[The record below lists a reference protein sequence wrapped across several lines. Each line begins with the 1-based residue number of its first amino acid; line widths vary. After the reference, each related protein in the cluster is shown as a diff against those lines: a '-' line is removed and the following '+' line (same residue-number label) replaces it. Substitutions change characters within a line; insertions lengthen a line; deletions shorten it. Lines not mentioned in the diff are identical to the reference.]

1 MVKSQPRARVRETME
16 DRITLGVFYVLLT
29 LIALITIYPVLYVI
43 SASVSEPTAVNDGSV
58 VLWPVGFQLEG
69 YQYIFENDWILLG
82 YRNSLIYT
90 VAGTLLDI
98 AVTFLAAYAL
108 SRRDIFGRRAL
119 NTYMIIPM
127 WFSGG
132 LIPTFMMINS
142 MGLVDQWYTLIIIG
156 AFNTYNFVICRT
168 FIQSNIPLELQ
179 EAARI
184 DGCSDLGIM
193 AKVVL
198 PLSKPVLAILCL
210 YYGLAHWNDY
220 FTGLIY
226 INTRSLQPLQL
237 FLREILIQNAQL
249 EMGSGDMMALEDS
262 MRRVYMMQVMRY
274 GLIVV
279 SSVPMLILYPFV
291 QKYFVQGVMIGALKG

>member
-1 MVKSQPRARVRETME
+1 MVKSQTRVRVRETMG

-29 LIALITIYPVLYVI
+29 LIALITIYPVIYVI
-43 SASVSEPTAVNDGSV
+43 SASVSEPTAVNNGSV

-90 VAGTLLDI
+90 VAGTLLDV

-108 SRRDIFGRRAL
+108 SRKDLLGRGVL
-119 NTYMIIPM
+119 NAYMIIPM

-132 LIPTFMMINS
+132 LIPTFMMVNS
-142 MGLVDQWYTLIIIG
+142 MGLVDKWYTLIIIG
-156 AFNTYNFVICRT
+156 AFNTYNFIICRT
-168 FIQSNIPLELQ
+168 FIQSSIPLELQ

-184 DGCSDLGIM
+184 DGCTDLGIM

-198 PLSKPVLAILCL
+198 PLSMPVIAILCL

-262 MRRVYMMQVMRY
+262 MRRAYMMQVMRY

-279 SSVPMLILYPFV
+279 SSLPMLILYPFV

>member
-29 LIALITIYPVLYVI
+29 LIALMTIYPVLYVI

-193 AKVVL
+193 ARVVL

>member
-1 MVKSQPRARVRETME
+1 MVKSQTRVRVRETMG

-29 LIALITIYPVLYVI
+29 LIALITIYPVIYVI
-43 SASVSEPTAVNDGSV
+43 SASVSEPTAVNNGSV

-90 VAGTLLDI
+90 VAGTLLDV

-108 SRRDIFGRRAL
+108 SRKDLLGRGVL

-132 LIPTFMMINS
+132 LIPTFMMVNS
-142 MGLVDQWYTLIIIG
+142 MGLVDKWYTLIIIG
-156 AFNTYNFVICRT
+156 AFNTYNFIICRT
-168 FIQSNIPLELQ
+168 FIQSSIPLELQ
-179 EAARI
+179 EAAKI
-184 DGCSDLGIM
+184 DGCTDLGIM

-198 PLSKPVLAILCL
+198 PLSMPVIAILCL

-249 EMGSGDMMALEDS
+249 EMGSSDMMALEDS
-262 MRRVYMMQVMRY
+262 MRRAYMMQVMRY

-279 SSVPMLILYPFV
+279 SSLPMLILYPFV

>member
-29 LIALITIYPVLYVI
+29 LIALMTIYPVLYVI

>member
-29 LIALITIYPVLYVI
+29 LIALMTIYPVLYVI

-184 DGCSDLGIM
+184 NGCSDLGIM